1 MTMNRIIGIFLLL
14 GFAASTVQADTLMTT
29 REGTLRPGADAAQDE
44 GSTVR
49 FWSGSDRMAR
59 IDDRGKMISDLES
72 GVTYLLNDQAKSCF
86 AIPRQQVDSGGGTA
100 GQVEVRGTNDTRQIG
115 SWQADGY
122 ELTVR
127 TDGEPIE
134 ISVWVSDDVPVDV
147 GGQRAYTENIVTPD
161 TAWLLKLFDLGGYP
175 VRQEVSMGPV
185 RMWAELVSVEEKS
198 APSGT
203 YDIPA
208 GYSGCD

>member
-1 MTMNRIIGIFLLL
+1 MIGTIGICLLL
-14 GFAASTVQADTLMTT
+14 GFAVSTVQADTLMTT
-29 REGTLRPGADAAQDE
+29 REGTLSPGADAAHDQ

-49 FWSGSDRMAR
+49 FWSRSDRLAR

-72 GVTYLLNDQAKSCF
+72 GVTYLINDQGKSCF
-86 AIPRQQVDSGGGTA
+86 AITRQEVDDEDGTA
-100 GQVEVRGTNDTRQIG
+100 GNVEVRETNETRQIG
-115 SWQADGY
+115 SWQAKGY
-122 ELTVR
+122 ELTVS

-147 GGQRAYTENIVTPD
+147 GGQRAYTESIVSAE
-161 TAWLLKLFDLGGYP
+161 TAWLLELFDLGGYP